1 MRTKRFA
8 TSYFNPTLYKK
19 NLSRFWP
26 LWVAWFVLW
35 LFIMPLN
42 LFNMW
47 NSYQMDGQEG
57 VYRFLRICLNFN
69 SEFGN
74 FGMFLGACY
83 AVVVTLA
90 VYGYLYN
97 HRSAATMHALPLRR
111 ENLFVTN
118 YLSGLTFF
126 LLPSVVVYGLSAL
139 VIFTT
144 LPGELSTLAL
154 PALWSGFWVRTAGE
168 LFFYSFAVFCAQF
181 TGNAFALPAF
191 YGILNVL
198 VYAMY
203 TLIMELGRNLF
214 YGGWPIVGE
223 PKFVELLTPFYG
235 MYTVVR
241 WPRVSWYDLWSNE
254 LNVPQIGELELGFA
268 SPGIMAGYAF
278 AGVVLTAAA
287 LLVYRRRH
295 IETAGDVVSVK
306 VVRPIF
312 RVGVAVCVGLW
323 GGVLSAMFFGHDR
336 VELLLSVWVI
346 LWTVVGYFA
355 AQMLLHKSFRVFKK
369 SLKGCAVTAAV
380 MALSLTACYLDVFG
394 VETWVPD
401 PNKVE
406 SIQIYINNTFP
417 LDSASHFNEDITD
430 PARIEKIVDL
440 HESIIADAKHY
451 GEYYVGDHMLNVDFI
466 YLINGRSYRKQ
477 YDWAVILQDEIN
489 TPGTTTFKVNQFLN
503 APENIELAYDLPLA
517 REGRVVYTELENV
530 IHPSG
535 RFESVGSVPGAQE
548 IWQAVQADFAAGNLG
563 VRYLFDNDVRN
574 QETYRTDLVLRF
586 IVPEKGGVDE
596 EYVVYE
602 EYKKSVADTNAS
614 DYYWNH
620 SMTVTL
626 TPAAERTMAALERYY
641 DLGGAYDIALH
652 DTDGFYQ

>member
-1 MRTKRFA
+1 MRFA

-26 LWVAWFVLW
+26 IWVAWLVLW

-42 LFNMW
+42 LINMW
-47 NSYQMDGQEG
+47 TNYQMDGQEG
-57 VYRFLRICLNFN
+57 IYRFLRICLNLN
-69 SEFGN
+69 SDFGEFTL
-74 FGMFLGACY
+74 FLGACY
-83 AVVVTLA
+83 AVVVALA

-126 LLPSVVVYGLSAL
+126 LLPSVVVYGLSTL
-139 VIFTT
+139 VIFTA
-144 LPGELSTLAL
+144 LPGELSALAL
-154 PALWSGFWVRTAGE
+154 PALWSGFWMRTAGE

-191 YGILNVL
+191 YGILNCL
-198 VYAMY
+198 VIAMY
-203 TLIMELGRNLF
+203 TLCSELARNLF
-214 YGGWPIVGE
+214 YGGWPIMGE
-223 PKFVELLTPFYG
+223 PKFVELLTPVYG
-235 MYTVVR
+235 MYTAVR

-323 GGVLSAMFFGHDR
+323 GGVLSAMFFRHDR
-336 VELLLSVWVI
+336 VEVLLSAWVI
-346 LWTVVGYFA
+346 LWTVVGYIA

-369 SLKGCAVTAAV
+369 SLKGCAVTAVV

-401 PNKVE
+401 ADEVE
-406 SIQIYINNTFP
+406 SVQIYISNTFP
-417 LDSASHFNEDITD
+417 LDDGAYFNEDITD
-430 PARIEKIVDL
+430 PAQIEQIVAL
-440 HESIIADAKHY
+440 HESIIDDYKRY
-451 GEYYVGDHMLNVDFI
+451 GDDDYGDHIVSVEFV
-466 YLINGRSYRKQ
+466 YLINDRSYRKQ
-477 YDWAVILQDEIN
+477 YNWIRLLQDEIN
-489 TPGTTTFKVNQFLN
+489 SPASTTWILDQFLN
-503 APENIELAYDLPLA
+503 EPEVVEMAYDLDRA
-517 REGRVVYTELENV
+517 RTGKIVCTELQDV
-530 IHPSG
+530 VHPSG
-535 RFESVGSVPGAQE
+535 RFDSVEKLDGAEE
-548 IWQAVQADFAAGNLG
+548 IWEAVQYDFAAGNLG
-563 VRYLFDNDVRN
+563 VRYLFDDDVRN
-574 QETYRTDLVLRF
+574 QETYRTDLNLRF
-586 IVPEKGGVDE
+586 ILPERQSADEPLYYERVVVDK
-596 EYVVYE
+596 EYAASTV
-602 EYKKSVADTNAS
+602 AS
-614 DYYWNH
+614 DYYWNW

-626 TPAAERTMAALERYY
+626 TPKAERTIAALERYY
-641 DLGGAYDIALH
+641 DLGGAYDIAHH
-652 DTDGFYQ
+652 DTIGYYQ